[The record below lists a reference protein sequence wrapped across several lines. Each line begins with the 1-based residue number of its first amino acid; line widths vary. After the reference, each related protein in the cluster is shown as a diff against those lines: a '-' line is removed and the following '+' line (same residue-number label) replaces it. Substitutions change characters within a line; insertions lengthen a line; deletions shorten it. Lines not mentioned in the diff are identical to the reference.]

1 MILETCRMKQK
12 ALFLLFLDISYLQ
25 YIAFFRAYLV
35 IILKAL
41 QSATKL
47 DKFLSTVTRATYENS
62 DKFRVSNGTGQCN
75 FSGQRDRQKFFVPGQ
90 RDNGTVCPGTSR
102 PLETLIWSPKEEI

>member
-12 ALFLLFLDISYLQ
+12 AIYLLFLDISYLQ

-35 IILKAL
+35 TILKAL

-47 DKFLSTVTRATYENS
+47 NNFLSTVTIASYEII
-62 DKFRVSNGTGQCN
+62 DRFR
-75 FSGQRDRQKFFVPGQ
+75 D
-90 RDNGTVCPGTSR
+90 
-102 PLETLIWSPKEEI
+102 